1 MKKII
6 VLFSF
11 FFAVATI
18 SLHAQTTAT
27 QSNTTQATAAQA
39 AAPAKGECTKA
50 QCSKSGQCSHSK
62 TASKDAKYECKAC
75 GYTSNK
81 PGKCAC
87 GATLT
92 KVAVN
97 NNTKSGTSTKM

>member
-18 SLHAQTTAT
+18 SLHAQSAST
-27 QSNTTQATAAQA
+27 QSTGTEKSQ
-39 AAPAKGECTKA
+39 CTKG
-50 QCSKSGQCSHSK
+50 QCSKSQCSHSK
-62 TASKDAKYECKAC
+62 TASKGGKYECKEC
-75 GYTSNK
+75 GYTSDK

-97 NNTKSGTSTKM
+97 KDTKSGTSTKM